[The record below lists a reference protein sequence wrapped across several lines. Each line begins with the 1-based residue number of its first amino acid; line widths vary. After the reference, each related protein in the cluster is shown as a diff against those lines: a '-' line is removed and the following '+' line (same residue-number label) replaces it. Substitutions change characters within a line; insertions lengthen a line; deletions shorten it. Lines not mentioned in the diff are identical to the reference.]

1 MCFHILRSARILPH
15 PATGEMTQSLKVIA
29 LISGGKDSFFSLLH
43 CLQSN
48 HHVIALANLCPAA
61 ASETSDLNSY
71 MYQTVGHTLIP
82 LYADALEIPLYRR
95 QISGSVVNSQKD
107 YHPINLASNGI
118 NYTSTSADGEDE
130 TESLFGLL
138 EEVKAAHPAANAVS
152 SGTILSTYQRTRI
165 ESVALR
171 LGLTPL
177 SFLWQYPSLPTPIPR
192 QGGLL
197 DDMAAVGLDAR
208 IIKVAS
214 GGLDE
219 ALLWGSLRDQK
230 VRHKLEKEMAKFG
243 GSVLGEGGE
252 YETLVISGPSPVWK
266 RNLDIGEAARKIV
279 QAEGGEYWVAFK
291 GGSLSGPVA
300 SKSAEHWRHDLK
312 VPSLW
317 DGVFAKLLKC
327 GDVLASTAYEGE
339 EDSTSEHTLPDCWTA
354 MESIT
359 QQSNSLNISNIIAS
373 SNEADVKGQMTSIKE
388 TLDRILQSH
397 HTSAEHVVFTTL
409 LLRSMEDF
417 TVINNIYAALFTMP
431 NPPARVTVAC
441 GDALPLGVH
450 VVASFIVDL
459 GPSYGRDGLHV
470 QSRSYWAPANIGPY
484 SQAISVPVSG
494 VEKDGSKEAQ
504 LVYIAG
510 QIPLVPGSME
520 VLPRDDHQGSD
531 KLSSDL
537 LAFWQQTCL
546 SLQHLWR
553 IGKSTGVTWWAN
565 SIAFISGKDHIK
577 AKATLASQ
585 AWKMLH
591 ERSLWREEN
600 VDDDGSLDIWDRK
613 YGGQS
618 TFALERED
626 SHLPDFDRLPPG
638 SDTKRTLPG
647 FLAVQVDELP
657 RGCNV
662 EWQGLGAVLDEMP
675 DFTRSSTENTMH
687 ICHKFHRQ
695 RVLST
700 ICVPATAS
708 GNDIVN
714 HPSWVDYTLDP
725 ANDCSHSTFYTPQP
739 HVFSAATR
747 AQIVP
752 CRSVWG
758 RDGLKLAAG
767 IVRHVDLAGEAAS

>member
-1 MCFHILRSARILPH
+1 
-15 PATGEMTQSLKVIA
+15 MTQSLKVIA

-43 CLQSN
+43 CLHN
-48 HHVIALANLCPAA
+48 NYHVIAIANLCPAA
-61 ASETSDLNSY
+61 ASEISDLNSY

-82 LYADALEIPLYRR
+82 LYAEALELPLYRR

-107 YHPINLASNGI
+107 YYPVNLASNEI
-118 NYTSTSADGEDE
+118 SYNSTSADGEDE
-130 TESLFGLL
+130 IGSLFGLL

-177 SFLWQYPSLPTPIPR
+177 SYLWQYPSLPTPIPR
-192 QGGLL
+192 PGGLL
-197 DDMAAVGLDAR
+197 EDIAAVGLDAR

-219 ALLWGSLRDQK
+219 ALLWGSIRDKK
-230 VRHKLEKEMAKFG
+230 VRHKLEKDMARFG

-266 RNLDIGEAARKIV
+266 RNLEIVEAARETV

-291 GGSLSGPVA
+291 GGSLSGPIA
-300 SKSAEHWRHDLK
+300 TESAEQWRHDLK

-317 DGVFAKLLKC
+317 DGVFAKLSKC
-327 GDVLASTAYEGE
+327 GDVLASIAYERE
-339 EDSTSEHTLPDCWTA
+339 EDGTSEHTLPYCWTA
-354 MESIT
+354 VESVT
-359 QQSNSLNISNIIAS
+359 QQSNSLSISNIIAS
-373 SNEADVKGQMTSIKE
+373 SNEADVRGQMTSIKE
-388 TLDRILQSH
+388 TLNRILQSH
-397 HTSAEHVVFTTL
+397 RTSAEHVVFTTL

-417 TVINNIYAALFTMP
+417 TAINNIYATLFTMP

-494 VEKDGSKEAQ
+494 IEEDGSKEAQ

-520 VLPRDDHQGSD
+520 VLPRDDHRGCD
-531 KLSSDL
+531 KLNPDL

-591 ERSLWREEN
+591 ERGLWRGEN
-600 VDDDGSLDIWDRK
+600 MDEDGFLDIWDRK
-613 YGGQS
+613 YGGQG

-626 SHLPDFDRLPPG
+626 PHLPDFDKLPPG
-638 SDTKRTLPG
+638 FDMKQALPG

-657 RGCNV
+657 RGCSV

-675 DFTRSSTENTMH
+675 NFTRSSTEKTMY
-687 ICHKFHRQ
+687 ISLKVHRK
-695 RVLST
+695 RFLST
-700 ICVPATAS
+700 ICIPATAS
-708 GNDIVN
+708 GSDILN
-714 HPSWVDYTLDP
+714 HPAWVSYIADP

-739 HVFSAATR
+739 HVFSTATR

-767 IVRHVDLAGEAAS
+767 IVRHVDLAYEAAL